1 MENYE
6 TIQKIGT
13 GSFGSV
19 TKIRRKSDGRILV
32 WKEINYGAMSEKE
45 KQQLVAEVNILRELR
60 HPNIVRY
67 YDRVI
72 DKQNSKIYIVM
83 EYCEGGDMGSVI
95 KKCKRDRDYLPEELV
110 WKIFMQIALALHE
123 CHKRKEG
130 KILHRDLKPANIFLD
145 ASMNVKLGDFGLSR
159 VMGSNSEFA
168 STHVGTP
175 YYMSP
180 EQISESRYNEKSDIW
195 SLGCLL
201 YEFASLNPPFEATN
215 AAALAVKIRAGKF
228 EKLPSRYSDELQR
241 VTIWMLNVDWNSR
254 PSVDDLLSL
263 PQVSLRLRE
272 KKLREN
278 QISLKKKEEEL
289 KKKEAEIAQLEEEN
303 RLKRIELEERE
314 NKLKDLELKY

>member
-1 MENYE
+1 MN
-6 TIQKIGT
+6 
-13 GSFGSV
+13 
-19 TKIRRKSDGRILV
+19 
-32 WKEINYGAMSEKE
+32 EKE
-45 KQQLVAEVNILRELR
+45 KQQLVSEVNILRELR

-83 EYCEGGDMGSVI
+83 EYCEGGDMGSVV
-95 KKCKRDRDYLPEELV
+95 KKCKKDRDYLPEELV
-110 WKIFMQIALALHE
+110 WKVFMQISLALHD

-145 ASMNVKLGDFGLSR
+145 SNMNVKLGDFGLSR
-159 VMGSNSEFA
+159 LMDSGSEFA
-168 STHVGTP
+168 NTHVGTP

-215 AAALAVKIRAGKF
+215 AAALAVKIRSGKF
-228 EKLPSRYSDELQR
+228 ERLPIRYSDELQR
-241 VTIWMLNVDWNSR
+241 VVVWMLNVDLNLR

-263 PQVSLRLRE
+263 PQLSLRLRE
-272 KKLREN
+272 RKLKESQN
-278 QISLKKKEEEL
+278 SLKKKEEEL
-289 KKKEAEIAQLEEEN
+289 KKKEAEIIQLEQEN
-303 RLKRIELEERE
+303 RQKRIELEERE
-314 NKLKDLELKY
+314 SKLRDL

>member
-6 TIQKIGT
+6 VIQKIGT

-19 TKIRRKSDGRILV
+19 YKIRRKSDLKVLV
-32 WKEINYGAMSEKE
+32 WKEINYGIMSEKE

-72 DKQNSKIYIVM
+72 DKVNSKIYIVM
-83 EYCEGGDMGSVI
+83 EFCEGGDMAAVI
-95 KKCKRDRDYLPEELV
+95 KKCKREQDSLPEEVV
-110 WKIFMQIALALHE
+110 WKIFMQISLALYE

-145 ASMNVKLGDFGLSR
+145 SNMNVKLGDFGLAR
-159 VMGSNSEFA
+159 VMDSESEFA

-201 YEFASLNPPFEATN
+201 YEFAALSPPFEAKT
-215 AAALAVKIRAGKF
+215 APALAVKIRAGNF
-228 EKLPSRYSDELQR
+228 EKIPSKYSDEVWR
-241 VTIWMLNVDWNSR
+241 VIIWMINVDSALR
-254 PSVDDLLSL
+254 PSVDDLLNL

-278 QISLKKKEEEL
+278 SNSMKKKEEEL
-289 KKKEAEIAQLEEEN
+289 KKREVDVAALEEQN

-314 NKLKDLELKY
+314 RRLREIV

>member
-1 MENYE
+1 MDYE
-6 TIQKIGT
+6 VIQKIGT

-19 TKIRRKSDGRILV
+19 TKIKRKSDGKILV
-32 WKEINYGAMSEKE
+32 WKEINYGSMSEKE

-72 DKQNSKIYIVM
+72 DKQSSRIYIVM
-83 EYCEGGDMGSVI
+83 EYCEGGDMGTVI

-110 WKIFMQIALALHE
+110 WKIFMQMALALHE

-145 ASMNVKLGDFGLSR
+145 ANMNVKLGDFGLSR

-195 SLGCLL
+195 SLGCIL
-201 YEFASLNPPFEATN
+201 YEFASLSPPFEALN
-215 AAALAVKIRAGKF
+215 APALAVKIRAGKF
-228 EKLPSRYSDELQR
+228 DRLPTRYSDELQR
-241 VTIWMLNVDWNSR
+241 VIVWMLNLDSNLR
-254 PSVDDLLSL
+254 PSVDELLSL

-272 KKLREN
+272 RKLRETQN
-278 QISLKKKEEEL
+278 SLKKREEEL
-289 KKKEAEIAQLEEEN
+289 KKKEAEIIQMETEN
-303 RLKRIELEERE
+303 RNKRLELEERE
-314 NKLKDLELKY
+314 NKLKELEMRY

>member
-6 TIQKIGT
+6 FIQKIGT

-19 TKIRRKSDGRILV
+19 SKIRRKSDNKILV
-32 WKEINYGAMSEKE
+32 WKEINYGIMSEKE

-72 DKQNSKIYIVM
+72 DRANSKIFIVM
-83 EYCEGGDMGSVI
+83 EYCEGGDMAAVV
-95 KKCKRDRDYLPEELV
+95 KKCKRESDHLPEEVV
-110 WKIFMQIALALHE
+110 WKIFMQISLALYE

-145 ASMNVKLGDFGLSR
+145 SNMNVKLGDFGLARIMDSD
-159 VMGSNSEFA
+159 SEFA

-201 YEFASLNPPFEATN
+201 YEFAALNPPFEAKT
-215 AAALAVKIRAGKF
+215 APALAIKIRAGHF
-228 EKLPSRYSDELQR
+228 EKLPSLYSDELWR
-241 VTIWMLNVDWNSR
+241 VVVWMLNVDAETR
-254 PSVDDLLSL
+254 PGVDDLLNM

-272 KKLREN
+272 RKLREN
-278 QISLKKKEEEL
+278 MNGLKKKEEEL
-289 KKKEAEIAQLEEEN
+289 KKRESEVEALEEQN
-303 RLKRIELEERE
+303 RLKRIELESRE
-314 NKLKDLELKY
+314 KKLKLAG

>member
-1 MENYE
+1 MN
-6 TIQKIGT
+6 
-13 GSFGSV
+13 
-19 TKIRRKSDGRILV
+19 
-32 WKEINYGAMSEKE
+32 EKE
-45 KQQLVAEVNILRELR
+45 KQQLVSEVNILRELR

-83 EYCEGGDMGSVI
+83 EYCEGGDMGSVV
-95 KKCKRDRDYLPEELV
+95 KKCKKDRDYLPEELV
-110 WKIFMQIALALHE
+110 WKVFMQISLALHD

-145 ASMNVKLGDFGLSR
+145 SNMNVKLGDFGLSR
-159 VMGSNSEFA
+159 LMDSGSEFA
-168 STHVGTP
+168 NTHVGTP

-215 AAALAVKIRAGKF
+215 AAALAVKIRSGKF
-228 EKLPSRYSDELQR
+228 ERLPIRYSDELQR
-241 VTIWMLNVDWNSR
+241 VVVWMLNVDLNLR

-272 KKLREN
+272 RKLKESQN
-278 QISLKKKEEEL
+278 SLKKKEEEL
-289 KKKEAEIAQLEEEN
+289 KKKEAEIIQLEQEN
-303 RLKRIELEERE
+303 RQKRIELEERE
-314 NKLKDLELKY
+314 SKLRDL